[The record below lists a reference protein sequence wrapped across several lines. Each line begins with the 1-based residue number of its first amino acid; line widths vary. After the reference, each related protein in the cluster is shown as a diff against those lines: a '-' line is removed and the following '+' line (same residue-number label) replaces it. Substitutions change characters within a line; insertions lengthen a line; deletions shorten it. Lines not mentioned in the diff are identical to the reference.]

1 MKNLKKISVFLM
13 LLLISVNA
21 TSEPSMS
28 DVVYA
33 ELGNV
38 DVKSNTLVVAG
49 NTYSYKLDVDN
60 SSYKSDQDI
69 ATSLTL
75 RQLKPGNMYYFEMI
89 YKGRNKRNTR
99 FSDIIFISESA
110 PSE

>member
-1 MKNLKKISVFLM
+1 MKNLKKVSMFLL

-21 TSEPSMS
+21 ISEPSVS
-28 DVVYA
+28 ELVYA
-33 ELGNV
+33 ELGKV
-38 DVKSNTLVVAG
+38 DARSNTLVVAG
-49 NTYSYKLDVDN
+49 NTYSYKLDVEN

-69 ATSLTL
+69 ATGLNL
-75 RQLKPGNMYYFEMI
+75 RDLKPGNMYYFEMNH
-89 YKGRNKRNTR
+89 KGQNKRNSR